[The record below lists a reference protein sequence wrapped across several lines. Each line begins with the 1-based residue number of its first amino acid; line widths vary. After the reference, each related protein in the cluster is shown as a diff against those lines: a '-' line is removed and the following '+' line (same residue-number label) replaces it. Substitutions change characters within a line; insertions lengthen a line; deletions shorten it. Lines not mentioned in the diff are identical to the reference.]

1 MKKIF
6 AALLLMGAV
15 LSTSAADGKWTTD
28 FNAAREQAKK
38 ENKAILMD
46 FTGSDWCGYCKKLK
60 KEVFNT
66 EQFQEWAD
74 KNLVLVEVDFPTA
87 KVKQP
92 AELKKA
98 NKALE
103 ERFKIEGYPTLV
115 FADSTGKE
123 LGRIEGYEGQKPAEW
138 INLAEKI
145 LAKGEKTSPK

>member
-1 MKKIF
+1 MKNIF
-6 AALLLMGAV
+6 AALLLMGAII
-15 LSTSAADGKWTTD
+15 SNSAAEGKWITD
-28 FNAAREQAKK
+28 FNAAKEQAKK

-66 EQFQEWAD
+66 DQFQEWAD
-74 KNLVLVEVDFPTA
+74 KNMVLVEVDFPTA

-98 NKALE
+98 NKVLE
-103 ERFKIEGYPTLV
+103 ERFNIAGYPTLV

-123 LGRIEGYEGQKPAEW
+123 IGRIEGYEGQKPAEW
-138 INLAEKI
+138 IKLAEKI
-145 LAKGEKTSPK
+145 LAKADKTTAK